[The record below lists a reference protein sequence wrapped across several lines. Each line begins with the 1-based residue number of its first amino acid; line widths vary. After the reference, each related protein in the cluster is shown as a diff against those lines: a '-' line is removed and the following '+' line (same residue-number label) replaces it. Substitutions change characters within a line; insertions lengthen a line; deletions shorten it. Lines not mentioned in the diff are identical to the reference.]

1 MDNPGLLK
9 PGNIVDSKILYL
21 DEQNVIKLPYT
32 SVINENDKYYVYIVD
47 KDNKVK
53 RKEVVVGE
61 TDNNF
66 YHIKSGIEVG
76 ETVIKEADMNLKDGD
91 KIKISDSKAKNNNNK
106 KGSGGGNRRSPGAPR
121 PPM

>member
-47 KDNKVK
+47 KENKVK

-66 YHIKSGIEVG
+66 YHIKSGIEIG

-91 KIKISDSKAKNNNNK
+91 KIKISDSKAKNNNK
-106 KGSGGGNRRSPGAPR
+106 KGSGGGNKRTPGAPR

>member
-1 MDNPGLLK
+1 MW
-9 PGNIVDSKILYL
+9 KINKSFPPYKY
-21 DEQNVIKLPYT
+21 IKNMILT
-32 SVINENDKYYVYIVD
+32 NEPLIKTTT
-47 KDNKVK
+47 NKVK

-66 YHIKSGIEVG
+66 YHIKSGIEIG

-106 KGSGGGNRRSPGAPR
+106 KGSGGGNRRTPGAPR